1 MTKTDKPRLHPKVRE
16 AKDLMDRGRMD
27 RREFVRIAALLGVS
41 AGAAYAMGG
50 VTPSFAQ
57 QADMPFPQDDG
68 MAKSGGTL
76 RVAMQVQK
84 MEDPATY
91 SWVEMSNQ
99 TRHMLEHLTFTTPDN
114 VTRPMLAES
123 WEASDDLKTWT
134 FKLRKGV
141 MWHNG
146 DELVADDIIYN
157 MERWMS
163 PEVGSSNIGLSTFAS
178 MVEEKDGKK
187 VMIPGSLEKVDDYT
201 IKMNLSKPVLSVPE
215 DLYNYPTAIVH
226 RSFKPPLSDNPIG
239 TGAYTLTNLKV
250 GERCE
255 LKRVTEMTNGKP
267 FTYWGGKVYV
277 DDIHYYNFDEDNQL
291 TAFASGDVDAIY
303 EFGIEQ
309 FELAEA
315 LEGEIIEARTAQTLC
330 CRMQVTQKPF
340 DDVRVRQAVVA
351 ACDNSVYR
359 DLVFQGRG
367 DIAENHHVSPIHPE
381 YYELPGLKRDVEKA
395 KKLLADAGYPDG
407 IELTIDVGNTDGPW
421 HQTVA
426 EIMRDQMKDA
436 GIKLNI
442 NVMPASKYWEVW
454 DKTPFGATAWTHRPL
469 GTMVL
474 SLGYRSGVPWNE
486 TLFAD
491 AEFDAALDD
500 AEATLDVEARR
511 EKMKKVESILQDAA
525 VMVQPVWRPVFTI
538 AATRV
543 HGYPP
548 HPTQYHQFNKVW
560 VDS

>member
-1 MTKTDKPRLHPKVRE
+1 MTKSDKPRLHPKVRE
-16 AKDLMDRGRMD
+16 AKELMDKGRMD

-50 VTPSFAQ
+50 VTPSFAM
-57 QADMPFPQDDG
+57 QADLPFPDADDQ
-68 MAKSGGTL
+68 AKSGGTL
-76 RVAMQVQK
+76 RVGMQVQK

-99 TRHMLEHLTFTTPDN
+99 TRHTLEHLTFTTPDN

-123 WEASDDLKTWT
+123 WQANDDLTEWT
-134 FKLRKGV
+134 FKLRPGI

-146 DELVADDIIYN
+146 DELNADDIIFN
-157 MERWMS
+157 MTRWMD
-163 PEVGSSNIGLSTFAS
+163 PDLGSSNVGLSTFAS

-187 VMIPGSLEKVDDYT
+187 VMIPGSLEKVDDLT
-201 IKMNLSKPVLSVPE
+201 VKLKLQKPVLSVPE

-239 TGAYTLTNLKV
+239 TGPFTLTNLKV

-255 LKRVTEMTNGKP
+255 LKKVTETTDGKP
-267 FTYWGGKVYV
+267 FKYWGGDVFL
-277 DDIHYYNFDEDNQL
+277 DEIHYYNFDEDNQL

-309 FELAEA
+309 FELAQA
-315 LEGEIIEARTAQTLC
+315 LEGDIIEARTAQTLC
-330 CRMQVTQKPF
+330 CRMQISQKPF
-340 DDVRVRQAVVA
+340 DDIKVRQAVVS

-359 DLVFQGRG
+359 ELVFQGRG

-381 YYELPGLKRDVEKA
+381 YYELPELKRDVEKS
-395 KKLLADAGYPDG
+395 KKLLAEAGYPDG

-421 HQTVA
+421 HQTVC

-442 NVMPASKYWEVW
+442 NVMPPSKYWEVW
-454 DKTPFGATAWTHRPL
+454 DSTPFGATAWTHRPL

-474 SLGYRSGVPWNE
+474 SLGYRTGVPWNE
-486 TLFAD
+486 THFASK
-491 AEFDAALDD
+491 EFDDALND

-511 EKMKKVESILQDAA
+511 EKMKKVEQIMQDAA
-525 VMVQPVWRPVFTI
+525 VMVQPIWRPVFTI
-538 AATRV
+538 V
-543 HGYPP
+543 SKKVVGYPP
-548 HPTQYHQFNKVW
+548 HPTQYHQFNRVW
-560 VDS
+560 INS

>member
-1 MTKTDKPRLHPKVRE
+1 MTKSDKPGRLHPKVRE
-16 AKDLMDRGRMD
+16 ARDLMESGRMD

-41 AGAAYAMGG
+41 AATAYAMGG
-50 VTPSFAQ
+50 VTPAFAAQ
-57 QADMPFPQDDG
+57 GDLPFPEDDSN
-68 MAKSGGTL
+68 AKSGGIL

-114 VTRPMLAES
+114 VTQPMLAES

-146 DELVADDIIYN
+146 DEFNADDVIFN
-157 MERWMS
+157 MTRWMD
-163 PEVGSSNIGLSTFAS
+163 PDVGSSNIGLSTFAS

-187 VMIPGSLEKVDDYT
+187 AMIPGALEKVDDHT
-201 IKMNLSKPVLSVPE
+201 VRLNLSKPVLSVAE
-215 DLYNYPTAIVH
+215 DLYNYPTAICH

-239 TGAYTLTNLKV
+239 TGAYSLTTLKV

-255 LKRVTEMTNGKP
+255 LKRVTEAGGKP
-267 FTYWGGKVYV
+267 FEYWGGKVYL
-277 DDIHYYNFDEDNQL
+277 DEIHYYNFDEDNQL

-315 LEGEIIEARTAQTLC
+315 LEGEIIEARTAQTVTA
-330 CRMQVTQKPF
+330 RMRITEKPF
-340 DDVRVRQAVVA
+340 DNEKLRKAVVM

-367 DIAENHHVSPIHPE
+367 DIGENHHVSPIHPE
-381 YYELPGLKRDVEKA
+381 YYELPGLKRDVEGA
-395 KKLLADAGYPDG
+395 KKLLAEAGYADG
-407 IELTIDVGNTDGPW
+407 VELTIDCGNTDGPW
-421 HQTVA
+421 HQTVC

-442 NVMPASKYWEVW
+442 NVMPASKYWEIW
-454 DKTPFGATAWTHRPL
+454 DKTPFGITAWTHRPL

-474 SLGYRSGVPWNE
+474 SLGYRTGVPWNE
-486 TLFAD
+486 SAFASP
-491 AEFDAALDD
+491 EFDAALDD
-500 AEATLDVEARR
+500 AEATLDTEARR
-511 EKMKKVESILQDAA
+511 QKMQKVEQILQDAS

-538 AATRV
+538 AAKKV

-560 VDS
+560 IDS